1 MENQISFIPKQVLTK
16 QVSNRREGVGLFSV
30 IAIVALIVSL
40 GFLGATYF
48 YRYILLDEINRKCPD
63 TPSTGEEALT
73 RGCGLLAAIAKLE
86 KSLNDEQVLLK
97 RIERLDNK
105 IKKANEIVV
114 NHNTVLPIFDILQ
127 KLTLETV
134 GYSSFS
140 YDGTTIKLSGKAR
153 SYESIALQ
161 SKKFS
166 ESLNEIKSFV
176 FSGLSVGEDD
186 SVSFQLTL
194 TIDPGLLLYSKT
206 ISS

>member
-1 MENQISFIPKQVLTK
+1 MQNQTSFIPKQVLTK

-30 IAIVALIVSL
+30 IAVVVLIVSL

-48 YRYILLDEINRKCPD
+48 YRYVLLDEINRECPE
-63 TPSTGEEALT
+63 TPSTGEDALT
-73 RGCGLLAAIAKLE
+73 RGCGLLAALAKLE
-86 KSLNDEQVLLK
+86 ESLNDEQVLLK

-127 KLTLETV
+127 KLTLQTV

-140 YDGTTIKLSGKAR
+140 FDGETIKLSGKAR

-161 SKKFS
+161 SQKFS
-166 ESLNEIKSFV
+166 ENINEVTSFV
-176 FSGLSVGEDD
+176 FSGLSVGDDD

-194 TIDPGLLLYSKT
+194 TIDPNLLSYDKT